1 MKLTR
6 NLKKHLLPVCLVLAF
21 ALLLGLTLN
30 LYKPLKQ
37 LTQKKVP
44 NPENLLNVNDTKWAE
59 NITRNGITFHMN
71 DDGSWH
77 IFGTSTAGLTVT
89 LTLDP
94 VYLESGKQYSLS
106 SGMKNDSLRS
116 YFLALYNSSSTYFV
130 GDLSPTPGESEPDPK
145 VTKVFGAFTCASSST
160 GYHVLFSIPYAGAVI
175 DETVYPCL
183 VEGTEPG
190 DFYTYK

>member
-44 NPENLLNVNDTKWAE
+44 NPENVLIKSDFVWASNVSRD
-59 NITRNGITFHMN
+59 GITCHRN

-77 IFGTSTAGLTVT
+77 IFGTSTAATGLV
-89 LTLDP
+89 LNVNP
-94 VYLESGKQYSLS
+94 FFLESGKMYSFS
-106 SGMKNDSLRS
+106 SGMKHDGAKSYYMSLK
-116 YFLALYNSSSTYFV
+116 SSDNNYYL
-130 GDLSPTPGESEPDPK
+130 GDLDPIYTDRKDLHFGVFTASDLSYSIIMSFPAPG
-145 VTKVFGAFTCASSST
+145 VT
-160 GYHVLFSIPYAGAVI
+160 I
-175 DETVYPCL
+175 DENVYPCL

>member
-44 NPENLLNVNDTKWAE
+44 NPENLLQSDSIVWTGDCTK
-59 NITRNGITFHMN
+59 NGLTYHMN
-71 DDGSWH
+71 EDGSCH
-77 IFGTSTAGLTVT
+77 IFGTSTSAFGIY
-89 LTLDP
+89 LTLDQFP
-94 VYLESGKQYSLS
+94 LEAGKTYMLS
-106 SGMKNDSLRS
+106 SGMKHAGVKS
-116 YFLALYNSSSTYFV
+116 YFLSLVGSDGNFYM
-130 GDLSPTPGESEPDPK
+130 GDLSPDFASKPANYIY
-145 VTKVFGAFTCASSST
+145 GAFEAKSDVT
-160 GYHVLFSIPYAGAVI
+160 YLVNFYVPYAGAVI
-175 DETVYPCL
+175 DEVVYPCL

-190 DFYTYK
+190 DFYIYK

>member
-30 LYKPLKQ
+30 LYKPIRQ

-44 NPENLLNVNDTKWAE
+44 NPENVLNDDSIVWE
-59 NITRNGITFHMN
+59 NYMSKDGIVYERNK
-71 DDGSWH
+71 DGSWH
-77 IFGTSTAGLTVT
+77 IYGKTTQSTSCY

-94 VYLESGKQYSLS
+94 LTLTAGKTYMLS
-106 SGMKNDSLRS
+106 SGMKHSSAKS
-116 YFLALYNSSSTYFV
+116 YFLVLRGSDNNSYV
-130 GDLSPTPGESEPDPK
+130 GDLNPNYQ
-145 VTKVFGAFTCASSST
+145 TKPANRIYGAFEAKSGVTYMVDFYFPYT
-160 GYHVLFSIPYAGAVI
+160 GTVI
-175 DETVYPCL
+175 DEVVYPCL

-190 DFYTYK
+190 DFYIYK

>member
-44 NPENLLNVNDTKWAE
+44 NPKNVLQSADIKWCPYVTKD
-59 NITRNGITFHMN
+59 GITYERN
-71 DDGSWH
+71 EDGSWH
-77 IFGTSTAGLTVT
+77 IFGTSTKATDVQ
-89 LTLDP
+89 LTLDSLP
-94 VYLESGKQYSLS
+94 LEAGKKYMLS
-106 SGMKNDSLRS
+106 SGSEHTSVRSFCLAVKTSDGSLC
-116 YFLALYNSSSTYFV
+116 V
-130 GDLSPTPGESEPDPK
+130 GDMNPESGVMANEIEY
-145 VTKVFGAFTCASSST
+145 GAFTADGNAC
-160 GYHVLFSIPYAGAVI
+160 YLKFYIWNAGAVI
-175 DETVYPCL
+175 DETFYPVL